1 MTKAYADTLR
11 KKRSIFKAVTKTAKQ
26 IFFVLIA
33 AQGLLANAH
42 SRSIFANI
50 LTLDDLFKEV

>member
-42 SRSIFANI
+42 SA
-50 LTLDDLFKEV
+50 LDFCEYFDLGRFV